1 MARFR
6 LEPGPIPLHH
16 QVYLDLRAAIDAGE
30 WRAGDRLPTERELA
44 DRYGCSLITV
54 RRALGDLAREE
65 RLQRTRGRGTIVI
78 QPPIIRELT
87 STLSFA
93 QELELQ
99 GLEPRTSLLGA
110 RRGVA
115 DARTAA
121 ALAISNG
128 APIHRLER
136 LRSAGDTP
144 LLLEQV
150 ALSAQRFPDLLTA
163 DLEHGSL
170 YDFLAERYGAR
181 IVRLRETIEPV
192 LPPAREA
199 ALLGQSR
206 RKPALLLIGT
216 AFTEEGAPVE
226 FSRTYV
232 PGERSRFLIESTG
245 RWARGM
251 RAIRGTSGT
260 RDQSVDADIDSLL
273 LGGPEVRP
281 AVTAR

>member
-16 QVYLDLRAAIDAGE
+16 QVYLDVRAALAAGE
-30 WRAGDRLPTERELA
+30 WRPGDRLPPERELA

-78 QPPIIRELT
+78 QPPILRELT

-93 QELELQ
+93 QEMELQ
-99 GLEPRTSLLGA
+99 GLEPRTTLLGA
-110 RRGVA
+110 RRGAA
-115 DARTAA
+115 DDRTAA
-121 ALAISNG
+121 ALAIPRR

-150 ALSAQRFPDLLTA
+150 ALSVDRFPDLLMA

-170 YDFLAERYGAR
+170 YDFLAERYGSR

-199 ALLGQSR
+199 RLLGQSR
-206 RKPALLLIGT
+206 RKPALLLVGT
-216 AFTEEGAPVE
+216 AFTDDGAPVE

-251 RAIRGTSGT
+251 RAIRGTSGI
-260 RDQSVDADIDSLL
+260 RDQSTNSEMDSLL
-273 LGGPEVRP
+273 LAGG
-281 AVTAR
+281 AGGHG